1 MTVIRNG
8 KVKLELLDKTL
19 KIVLISNGVGGMIF
33 NLNTWTFKALLGLYN
48 KESVLFVYMK
58 TQSDSC

>member
-33 NLNTWTFKALLGLYN
+33 NLNAWIFKALYN
-48 KESVLFVYMK
+48 KESVLFVYMN
-58 TQSDSC
+58 TQ